1 MCQRALLLLHKQ
13 RNDDDNHNNNYYPFC
28 GAGGCLEEQVYG
40 AMWAPVL
47 VAQQSALGLGTPGR
61 GNDSALVHA
70 REVFRREWA
79 SAKE

>member
-1 MCQRALLLLHKQ
+1 MPGCVLV
-13 RNDDDNHNNNYYPFC
+13 
-28 GAGGCLEEQVYG
+28 AGQVYG

-79 SAKE
+79 SA